1 MRSWAELII
10 RDSGRVKNTEDF
22 TAELLIGILPEDE
35 ADTHA
40 ASGMSVVDLATLH
53 EFGGGEI
60 PARMP
65 IRSWFD
71 QRKNQIARR
80 LVSAVRSVVTR
91 RDVPGQRFAQLVQ
104 DASES
109 MQEPIYAGDIEPEN
123 APATLAKKDPETR
136 PLIGTTVQ
144 LVEKYRARGRLNF
157 GGRRQWTSK

>member
-22 TAELLIGILPEDE
+22 TAELIVGILPEDE

-40 ASGMSVVDLATLH
+40 ASGMSVVDLATLQ

-109 MQEPIYAGDIEPEN
+109 MQEPIYAGAIEPEN

-136 PLIGTTVQ
+136 PIIVKKFNFFY
-144 LVEKYRARGRLNF
+144 KYIYIFIINLF
-157 GGRRQWTSK
+157 FIRQWTSK